1 LKIKNL
7 KLKILAPIVIFIAV
21 AIGYKI
27 FVFQKKSEI
36 YLNYPKTVFLNDNG
50 LIFEAST
57 HALTVADFLTEQKI
71 ILKNEDV
78 VFPDL
83 NQKIYPNSTIN
94 IRRAKKVSIAVDGK
108 EVKGN
113 TLQSDVYSAIWENKI
128 ALGDDDIISPRG
140 FSPVS
145 SGVKIEITRVKVE
158 EQIIKK
164 SIDFKTV
171 SEEDD
176 KLSWRTKKVKQK
188 GQKGIEEIKYK
199 VVSHNGKEISR
210 KILERNVAKDPV
222 PEIVIQGTYM
232 KLGKPAKGQGTWYA
246 WKGGLFAASTTLPR
260 GSFAKVTNLA
270 NGESVVVQI
279 NDYGPQGKGRIIDLD
294 KVAFAKIASLGAGVI
309 DVKVEEILN

>member
-1 LKIKNL
+1 MKRRKKI
-7 KLKILAPIVIFIAV
+7 III
-21 AIGYKI
+21 
-27 FVFQKKSEI
+27 
-36 YLNYPKTVFLNDNG
+36 G
-50 LIFEAST
+50 LIF
-57 HALTVADFLTEQKI
+57 LPFLFIYFLKSGKEKKGDEKIIIPEKITLNDGGIIFDVEKKQSQIVRDILNNQKI
-71 ILKNEDV
+71 LLGENDWT
-78 VFPDL
+78 FPGLD
-83 NQKIYPNSTIN
+83 QKIYPNSRIA
-94 IRRAKKVSIAVDGK
+94 IRRAKKVSIIVDGK
-108 EVKGN
+108 EIKGN

-128 ALGDDDIISPRG
+128 ALGEDDIVFPKG

-145 SGVKIEITRVKVE
+145 SGVKIEITRVKIE

-164 SIDFKTV
+164 SIDFRTI

-210 KILERNVAKDPV
+210 KILERNIAKNPV
-222 PEIVIQGTYM
+222 PEIIVQGTYM

-309 DVKVEEILN
+309 GVKVEEILN